1 MAKLKKDVQGYGR
14 TPNTLLNDNT
24 ITLKAKG
31 IFAYMESKPDDWEF
45 SVNKLEHALKE
56 SESAISS
63 ALKELEANG
72 YLSRKKYQNEKGHWG
87 IEYTLSDKTLT
98 GKTQARENPVQGKP
112 PKHTKKVEPK
122 KNTPNKVTV
131 TKVTGHTPET
141 YGSTDINEMFEYW
154 HKTVGYKL
162 ESNRQRNR
170 NACNNLIKK
179 HTVDGL
185 QRLVQGVAL
194 ANQDR
199 YAPSIADF
207 IGLQAKTNELIA
219 WGKRSSSTNKPKVA
233 II

>member
-45 SVNKLEHALKE
+45 SVNKLEYALKE

-87 IEYTLSDKTLT
+87 IEYTLSDKTLA

-122 KNTPNKVTV
+122 KDIQNKVTV
-131 TKVTGHTPET
+131 TKVTGLTPET
-141 YGSTDINEMFEYW
+141 YGNNDINEMFEYW
-154 HKTVGYKL
+154 QNTVGY
-162 ESNRQRNR
+162 EISSRIQ
-170 NACNNLIKK
+170 
-179 HTVDGL
+179 
-185 QRLVQGVAL
+185 
-194 ANQDR
+194 ANR
-199 YAPSIADF
+199 YACKNLLAKYKVAGVKQLIDATAIAQSDQYAPRISDF
-207 IGLQAKTNELIA
+207 SSMQSKLNDLIA
-219 WGKRSSSTNKPKVA
+219 WGKKKGQTNA
-233 II
+233 TARF